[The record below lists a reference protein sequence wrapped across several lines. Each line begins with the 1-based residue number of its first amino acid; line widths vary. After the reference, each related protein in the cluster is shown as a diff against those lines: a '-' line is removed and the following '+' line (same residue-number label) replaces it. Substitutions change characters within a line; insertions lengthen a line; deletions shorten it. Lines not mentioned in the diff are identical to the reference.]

1 MIMFW
6 IYWILKCGRLGHS
19 LVAQW
24 LGLGTFRVRGFA
36 PGWGARS
43 TAAEHAPPTKEIH
56 FADVVLLYF
65 FKKTFPPVLMRI

>member
-36 PGWGARS
+36 PWLGNEDP
-43 TAAEHAPPTKEIH
+43 TTAEHAPSTKGDS
-56 FADVVLLYF
+56 FC
-65 FKKTFPPVLMRI
+65 